1 MKKYLYWLNIN
12 REIRHLLK
20 NWLTEI
26 NTEYWKLSSSY
37 WQYLTT
43 NSKNFNKTIIS
54 FMKSIKSKFEN
65 HLTSDLSIAVSAKRR
80 ILITIN
86 FQLKTWFAIISFSLV
101 YIQNINWW
109 PIVLVASYK
118 TINILFFLGLEIYN
132 IWLMTWLVF
141 KPFFLC
147 EFLCSHWNHN

>member
-1 MKKYLYWLNIN
+1 M
-12 REIRHLLK
+12 
-20 NWLTEI
+20 
-26 NTEYWKLSSSY
+26 SSGY

-65 HLTSDLSIAVSAKRR
+65 HLTSNLPIAVSAKRR

-86 FQLKTWFAIISFSLV
+86 FQLRTWVAIISFSLV

-109 PIVLVASYK
+109 LIILVASFK
-118 TINILFFLGLEIYN
+118 TINILFFLGLESYN
-132 IWLMTWLVF
+132 IWLMTWLVL
-141 KPFFLC
+141 KPFPYVSSYVYI
-147 EFLCSHWNHN
+147 EIIIRWTIYNIWIV